1 MLTRDQLMPQL
12 VASWTIKPV
21 SSAETG
27 HFQRQKE
34 IIMLIRNSAAGLKDL
49 RWRSVSGQSLCK
61 RAWAARCHARS
72 RRHFSASQ
80 TRWIKTADMKEA
92 DLAALKVDGRR
103 LLDTLH
109 HTCKFGTGL
118 RWGRQAFSPHVEYSM
133 LPLGDFSAI
142 LRYTDKQ
149 ARDWFVETTKALG
162 CTVTIDAMGNTFAV
176 RPGRRNV
183 APIFAGSHLDTQPA
197 AGRYDG
203 ILGVH
208 AGIEML
214 NLLRDHEVETEHPIG
229 VVNWTN
235 EEGARFPMSMV
246 SSGVWAEDIPLERA
260 HTLQEVGG
268 GTATM
273 RSELERIGYLGS
285 VPASFRSTPMAA
297 HFELHIEQGPILEA
311 QHQKIGVVQGVQAY
325 KWFTVEVEGRAS
337 HTGTTPFSAR
347 ADALLLAAQLIT
359 HSNRIAVKHS
369 ALASTGILT
378 LSPGSVNTVPGHVR
392 FSLDVRA
399 AADAAVEA
407 VESELKRDFQTFARR
422 GSIDGDGDSSQSQ
435 GQLPLS
441 VKVTTD
447 FESPAVLFH
456 QDCISSVRAAAK
468 SVLGDEHL
476 FRDMTSGAGHDSV
489 YASKRCPTSMIF
501 VPSKN
506 GVSHHPEEW
515 TSPEDCALGA
525 EVLCQ
530 SILRYDR
537 TMALKGLANVS

>member
-1 MLTRDQLMPQL
+1 
-12 VASWTIKPV
+12 
-21 SSAETG
+21 
-27 HFQRQKE
+27 
-34 IIMLIRNSAAGLKDL
+34 
-49 RWRSVSGQSLCK
+49 
-61 RAWAARCHARS
+61 
-72 RRHFSASQ
+72 
-80 TRWIKTADMKEA
+80 MKEA
-92 DLAALKVDGRR
+92 DLAAVKVDGSR
-103 LLDTLH
+103 LMDTLH

-118 RWGRQAFSPHVEYSM
+118 RWGSEPTETGMSRLALS
-133 LPLGDFSAI
+133 D
-142 LRYTDKQ
+142 TDKQ

-162 CTVTIDAMGNTFAV
+162 CSVTVDAMGNTFAV
-176 RPGRRNV
+176 RPGRRDDV

-203 ILGVH
+203 ILGIQ
-208 AGIEML
+208 AGVEML
-214 NLLRDHEVETEHPIG
+214 NLLRDHQVETEYPIG

-235 EEGARFPMSMV
+235 EEGARFPMSMS
-246 SSGVWAEDIPLERA
+246 SSGVWADFIPLEKA
-260 HTLQEVGG
+260 HSLQEVGG

-285 VPASFRSTPMAA
+285 VPASYRSTPMSA

-311 QHQKIGVVQGVQAY
+311 ERQKIGVVQGVQAY
-325 KWFTVEVEGRAS
+325 KWFTIDVEGR
-337 HTGTTPFSAR
+337 GTTPFSAR

-359 HSNRIAVKHS
+359 HSNRIAAKHS

-378 LSPGSVNTVPGHVR
+378 LSPGSVNTVPGNVR

-399 AADAAVEA
+399 AADEAVGA
-407 VESELKRDFQTFARR
+407 VESELKRDFETFAQR
-422 GSIDGDGDSSQSQ
+422 GSIDGNSEPAQR
-435 GQLPLS
+435 LPLS
-441 VKVTTD
+441 VKWTTD

-468 SVLGDEHL
+468 SVLGDEKL
-476 FRDMTSGAGHDSV
+476 YRDMTSGAGHDSV
-489 YASKRCPTSMIF
+489 YSSKRCPTSMIF

-530 SILRYDR
+530 SVLRYDR
-537 TMALKGLANVS
+537 TMALKS